1 MTTHANRAITRGI
14 VGVILAV
21 VLSIFL
27 GSTARADADDSGDYA
42 TLRKAWKDLNIVK
55 DAIPDDSDALDKK
68 LASEYLN
75 HSREHLR
82 SLPTET
88 RYEDHRAAAV
98 DLIDAAVKALDEDD
112 ASRKVER
119 LTEKAMDEVE
129 TAMVIAHREVK
140 HDEKDD
146 NDSDDKDTDDN

>member
-14 VGVILAV
+14 VGVILAI

-27 GSTARADADDSGDYA
+27 GSTARADDSTDYV

-55 DAIPDDSDALDKK
+55 DAIPDDSDSLDKK
-68 LASEYLN
+68 LASDYLN
-75 HSREHLR
+75 HAREHLR

-88 RYEDHRAAAV
+88 KYEDHRAAAI
-98 DLIDAAVKALDEDD
+98 DLIDTAVKALDEDD
-112 ASRKVER
+112 ANRKVER
-119 LTEKAMDEVE
+119 LTGKAIDEVE
-129 TAMVIAHREVK
+129 TAMVIAHRELK

-146 NDSDDKDTDDN
+146 NDSDDKDSDDTN